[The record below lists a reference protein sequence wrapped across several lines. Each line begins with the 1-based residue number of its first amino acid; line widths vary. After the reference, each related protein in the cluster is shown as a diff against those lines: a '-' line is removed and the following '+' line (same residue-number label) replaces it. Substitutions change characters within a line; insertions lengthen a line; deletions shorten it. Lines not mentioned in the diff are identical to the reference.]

1 MLSGLSSG
9 WVEFL
14 MTGKLRAK
22 REWIYRSGLAVAAT
36 ALLIGSCAALAAF
49 AGGPVNET
57 ALRSAWSLYNAQKY
71 RESSDAFE
79 ALIAS
84 STPNAR
90 LYYYAALA
98 NRACNR
104 TARAKQLCQYI
115 STTFASAPE
124 AAYAQKLYP
133 SAVQQTASSGES
145 GSEEAEPVAFKG
157 KSPEELLQTP
167 EGRKYLA
174 TKMAKQAV
182 ASATSPMKEKSK
194 GGKQG
199 ERVFS
204 ASDIAKDG
212 AGGIDQ
218 MFYPNCWFESS
229 MSALAS
235 LPRGQRLMSD
245 MVRFGPKE
253 GSYIVRFP
261 GDGTEYLITEEEL
274 DRKGV
279 HDKALWATLIEC
291 AQTQKFPDDNGAP
304 ISAGL
309 AHLTGQK
316 AEVLTPSD
324 ASDQEISLFI
334 DGAVK
339 SQNPIVCGS
348 NHYTPEGLPNLVVT
362 GHAYT
367 VIGFEPASGLV
378 KIRNPHGRNSRRFA
392 LKSDPNHQKF
402 EQLDDGVFKIHISLF
417 KQYFHSVARAFI

>member
-1 MLSGLSSG
+1 MSGMKRVIHA
-9 WVEFL
+9 WV
-14 MTGKLRAK
+14 R
-22 REWIYRSGLAVAAT
+22 RSGLVKVAAV
-36 ALLIGSCAALAAF
+36 LLIGAQAMLAAS

-57 ALRSAWSLYNAQKY
+57 ALRSAWALYNAQKY

-79 ALIAS
+79 ALIAA

-104 TARAKQLCQYI
+104 SARAKQLCQYI
-115 STTFASAPE
+115 SSTFPSSAE

-133 SAVQQTASSGES
+133 GAAPQIASSGGGDS
-145 GSEEAEPVAFKG
+145 GEAEPAALKG
-157 KSPEELLQTP
+157 KSPEELLQTE

-182 ASATSPMKEKSK
+182 ASAVSPMKEKSK

-204 ASDIAKDG
+204 AADIAKDG

-229 MSALAS
+229 MSSLAA
-235 LPRGQRLMSD
+235 LPRGQRLMSE

-261 GDGTEYLITEEEL
+261 GDGNEYLITEEEL
-274 DRKGV
+274 EKKGV

-304 ISAGL
+304 VSAGL

-316 AEVLTPSD
+316 AEVLTPSE
-324 ASDQEISLFI
+324 ASDQEVSLFI

-348 NHYTPEGLPNLVVT
+348 NHYTPDGLPNLVVT

-367 VIGFEPASGLV
+367 IIGFEPANGLV
-378 KIRNPHGRNSRRFA
+378 KIRNPHGRNSHRFT
-392 LKSDPNHQKF
+392 LKNDPNHQKF

-417 KQYFHSVARAFI
+417 KQYFNSVARAFI